1 VIGLL
6 EGLAG
11 LLISKGIYARLG
23 TDIFLDGKPDTPAR
37 ACCLFEYA
45 GSPVEPGADCLDRK
59 VQILTRDSSYAA
71 AKAKAWAIF
80 SILAKP
86 EDPEDILQLDA
97 DRWAVVSA
105 LAPPVKLEEDDKK
118 RTVFVCNYI
127 VTTQKD

>member
-1 VIGLL
+1 MIELL
-6 EGLAG
+6 KGLATY
-11 LLISKGIYARLG
+11 LVSKGLYSKVG
-23 TDIFLDGKPDTPAR
+23 TDIILDSKPDSPAKV
-37 ACCLFEYA
+37 CCLFEYP

-80 SILAKP
+80 SILANP
-86 EDPEDILQLDA
+86 EDPEEILQLDA
-97 DRWAVVSA
+97 DRWAIVSA
-105 LAPPVKLEEDDKK
+105 IAPPVKLEEDDKK